1 MHRYSIS
8 AAASV
13 VCLDLF
19 QRGSP
24 TSILLAERD
33 EVVAALST
41 LRSMT
46 SFSAIA
52 ARGAALIENL
62 LAEEAKLP
70 ALPTS
75 PRSST
80 KRRRIDADAA
90 PAPAHP
96 QQQSS
101 ATSLAKL
108 LASPLAGGHASLEP
122 SGLVF
127 ASGSASSPSSST
139 SPGTSTGA
147 RPPLAGDIFFAPPAA
162 AAAAA
167 AAAAGGLGLSM
178 DVDDLS
184 PLPASFMSAF
194 LETGFDPLDGAIMGG
209 VGSGVGAGAAGGGGE
224 LPPWLEVGSP
234 MGPREEVRA

>member
-1 MHRYSIS
+1 LHRYSIS

-127 ASGSASSPSSST
+127 APGSASSPSSS
-139 SPGTSTGA
+139 GTSTGA
-147 RPPLAGDIFFAPPAA
+147 PPPPAGDIFFAPPAA
-162 AAAAA
+162 AAAT
-167 AAAAGGLGLSM
+167 AAGGLGLSM

-234 MGPREEVRA
+234 MGPRDEVRA